1 VALEA
6 GCDCHPRVGK
16 STELT
21 DTGAAVYV
29 LSRLRVLARLLAR
42 QAAAVALQAVLHH
55 DTKLVLKKIT
65 G

>member
-1 VALEA
+1 MAPEA
-6 GCDCHPRVGK
+6 GCDCHPKVGK

-21 DTGAAVYV
+21 DTGAAVCV
-29 LSRLRVLARLLAR
+29 PSHLRALARLLAR

-55 DTKLVLKKIT
+55 DTKLILKKIM